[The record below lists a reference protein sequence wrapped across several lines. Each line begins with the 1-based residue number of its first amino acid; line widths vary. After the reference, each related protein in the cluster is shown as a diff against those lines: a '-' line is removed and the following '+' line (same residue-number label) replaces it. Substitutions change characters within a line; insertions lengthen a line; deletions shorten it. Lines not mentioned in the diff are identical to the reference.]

1 MTLKT
6 NKRSWESLTSDGK
19 CRCDDYPQ
27 RQTSLLTHEHNPT
40 RPNHEQRIHPKTR
53 NPLSTNYEVHTSQI
67 HPIILSDQCT
77 IHPES
82 SRKLTNFCRV
92 DKFYAQQPGSIIK
105 SHGNRTRIYNEAV
118 KQHAEELQLQF
129 TYADNHDIF
138 YEEFQNRD
146 SDNVVISHDLGGT
159 QLLTIK
165 IKLKNEQEIN

>member
-1 MTLKT
+1 MSIT
-6 NKRSWESLTSDGK
+6 
-19 CRCDDYPQ
+19 Q
-27 RQTSLLTHEHNPT
+27 RGPTMNREYTQKLETH
-40 RPNHEQRIHPKTR
+40 
-53 NPLSTNYEVHTSQI
+53 STNYEVHTSQI

-82 SRKLTNFCRV
+82 LKKINQFCRV
-92 DKFYAQQPGSIIK
+92 DKFLRSTARSIIK

-146 SDNVVISHDLGGT
+146 SDNVVISHDL
-159 QLLTIK
+159 
-165 IKLKNEQEIN
+165 